1 MPVAL
6 NLLINSL
13 CTHAHDGCGGGRK
26 EKDFR
31 LQQNQHLSLA
41 LVGVR
46 GRFQEALGLMKN
58 IFCSIPDVLGCL
70 MSKPVLNP
78 LMKLG

>member
-1 MPVAL
+1 MPVTL

-31 LQQNQHLSLA
+31 LQQEQHLSLA
-41 LVGVR
+41 LDAVR
-46 GRFQEALGLMKN
+46 GIFQALGFREN

-70 MSKPVLNP
+70 LPKPVLNP
-78 LMKLG
+78 LMKIG

>member
-13 CTHAHDGCGGGRK
+13 CTHAHDGRGGGRK

-46 GRFQEALGLMKN
+46 GRFQALGLRKN
-58 IFCSIPDVLGCL
+58 FCSVPDVLGCL
-70 MSKPVLNP
+70 MPKPVLNP

>member
-13 CTHAHDGCGGGRK
+13 CTHAHHGCGGGRR
-26 EKDFR
+26 EIDFR
-31 LQQNQHLSLA
+31 LQQEQLLSLA
-41 LVGVR
+41 FDGVR
-46 GRFQEALGLMKN
+46 GSFQALGLGKN

-70 MSKPVLNP
+70 LPKPVLNP

>member
-13 CTHAHDGCGGGRK
+13 CTHAHNGCGGGKK

-31 LQQNQHLSLA
+31 LQQKQHLSFA

-46 GRFQEALGLMKN
+46 SRCQALGLRKN
-58 IFCSIPDVLGCL
+58 IFCSTPDVLGCL
-70 MSKPVLNP
+70 MPKPVLNP